1 MNLLD
6 LIQKSIDETVAP
18 TKSALRKA
26 WADGDTDLFEELVE
40 AMNDMGGYENLPE
53 E

>member
-6 LIQKSIDETVAP
+6 LIQKSIDETP
-18 TKSALRKA
+18 ETTRSALRRA
-26 WADGDTDLFEELVE
+26 WADEDTDLVAELVE

>member
-6 LIQKSIDETVAP
+6 LIQKSIDETPTA
-18 TKSALRKA
+18 TKSALRRA
-26 WADGDTDLFEELVE
+26 WADADTDLIEELVE

>member
-6 LIQKSIDETVAP
+6 LIQKSIDEKPAASR
-18 TKSALRKA
+18 SALRQA
-26 WADGDTDLFEELVE
+26 WADGDREAIDELIE
-40 AMNDMGGYENLPE
+40 AMYDMGGYENLPE

>member
-6 LIQKSIDETVAP
+6 LIQKSIDETPEA
-18 TKSALRKA
+18 TRSALRKA
-26 WADGDTDLFEELVE
+26 WADEDMGLIDQLVE
-40 AMNDMGGYENLPE
+40 AMYDMGGYENLPE